1 MKEFK
6 WKYCTT
12 CQVDYIE
19 CPECGNNCC
28 SGGHGE
34 DSQGNECEVCKE
46 AYEYQDKHRS
56 GI

>member
-28 SGGHGE
+28 NGGYGE
-34 DSQGNECEVCKE
+34 DSQGKECKVCKE
-46 AYEYQDKHRS
+46 AYEYQTLG